1 MHCACHVSNRRTV
14 SRLSGWLWIRH
25 EFTVHRNQVRSISG
39 RAHGRADGRVEGDVP
54 SLAESFN
61 EVMAVEGVRVAALVD
76 IATGMI
82 VRSAGEPAGDF
93 PAAAASMAGEARA
106 ARTVL
111 GPGRTSGGD
120 LDEIALVT
128 GGRLQL
134 STVLSPR
141 FGEGLLLFVELD
153 RARVNMALAS
163 LQIGRL
169 AAGILA

>member
-1 MHCACHVSNRRTV
+1 
-14 SRLSGWLWIRH
+14 
-25 EFTVHRNQVRSISG
+25 
-39 RAHGRADGRVEGDVP
+39 VP

-61 EVMAVEGVRVAALVD
+61 QVMAVEGVRVAALVD

-82 VRSAGEPAGDF
+82 VRSAGEPGGDF
-93 PAAAASMAGEARA
+93 PAAAASLAGEARA
-106 ARTVL
+106 ARTML
-111 GPGRTSGGD
+111 GPGQASGGD

-134 STVLSPR
+134 SKVLGPR
-141 FGEGLLLFVELD
+141 LGDGLLLFVDLD
-153 RARVNMALAS
+153 RARVNMGLAS